1 MRPSEK
7 YSVPADIKLLYDF
20 VNSLDLRSFVEQ
32 GALHA
37 GGDELATPQQ
47 LAQWLRRRGL
57 LRRGA
62 SVSTRDYEH
71 AVELRAAIRSFIA
84 VEPPSRVNVKRVS
97 RALTHASAPYP
108 LIVQAQ
114 GDGHLDLYP
123 AAGSRNGLAN
133 VVSELHALAQT
144 DRLDRLKVCASDE
157 CAWVFYDRSKPANRR
172 WCSST
177 LCGNRA
183 KTRHYR
189 RRQHAAKLVSPGE

>member
-1 MRPSEK
+1 MP
-7 YSVPADIKLLYDF
+7 VDAA
-20 VNSLDLRSFVEQ
+20 
-32 GALHA
+32 ALHA

-157 CAWVFYDRSKPANRR
+157 CARVFYDRSKPANRR